1 MTRLFIENREIELDE
16 SVQFAIT
23 KQFEDL
29 SNPTDIINDW
39 SKTVSI
45 PFTANN
51 NEIFGHIYNPDRLI
65 VVGTSDTLTGIY
77 FDPLKKLDMRL
88 QYGDN
93 VLMTGYAKMNEIK
106 QSNGKGTYEITL
118 FGQLGKVLQEM
129 SKITFDRATDSSA
142 YLIDGSQYLDEV
154 INSDLVYKSWTSTGQ
169 QKIQLYPRKLVIQN
183 GSVVDHPG
191 YHVTDIIGFAP
202 NNAFD
207 NGFDYKTYQ
216 TLSSKFETF
225 TSALENTNFEEMT
238 GVSPDSVI
246 PNGLLPREIG
256 EYRSYL
262 QLPFIYWNKFFQMFN
277 KKVTEL
283 TGYTIELDDSWFNRS
298 NPYYGNLVMMAARPY
313 DNQSDDVYTNGY
325 YFSILGGTSLRWDS
339 TWNVNKDGYL
349 GISTNASHKNE
360 TYPLLSGD
368 TFTVTT
374 NEKVWLS
381 PIKLVMQVP
390 ANYVNGKRQSIK
402 WKTDKTLQIRKDIIN
417 ADTNAIIDTTYAFY
431 GPSEKPTYRTFI
443 VPKESYE
450 INTSYNGWDITL
462 PAQTITKNIG
472 SATHL
477 KVKYTARFNAAVND
491 TPWESNGG
499 TYKPGSSSS
508 LYPYSNMNA
517 VSISFPVTTGTK
529 ITFNDLWN
537 NEFSPFSEIIKYCKI
552 FRIAIS
558 VDDVNKTIKYT
569 RQNTY
574 FNSYG
579 ILDWTDKIDFSKDY
593 TIKPISFE
601 NKYVL
606 FNYEKSDLKGQE
618 DYQKRFGYNY
628 GEKVLNTNYNFN
640 NETKNLFEKQKV
652 YTSINNSDNV
662 LSWTSLYENKQ
673 IVYTN
678 SGELFVLC
686 KDKDDKYKK
695 QFGNYFFFQGLATFS
710 TQSPMRNVIITD
722 DSDLQIDNNIRCYG
736 QSWNYTDVS
745 TYPKLTTICDNT
757 GQKKLCIFNKPSMTY
772 STAQDFTNAKG
783 IYDMFWKNY
792 LDERYNIQ
800 NKILT
805 CYLKLTQ
812 TDFINFKF
820 SNFVKI
826 GNMIYFVNKI
836 YDYNIETMESTKVD
850 MVSINDITG
859 YTTDNYIIDDSLVLN
874 FAQVSYLDG
883 NILSTPGI
891 LGTFETLSKVY
902 FENGTEK
909 YTIHNIEFT
918 IDNNENV
925 VYYQTLSKYVDKD
938 DLNFTITL
946 HNSHNSGTI
955 KCQRYSIY
963 PYPWIIIE
971 NDKGTEV
978 STIYP
983 GSRVYKLKWH
993 GTDTVGLDN
1002 KPTVTIENHGTG
1014 TAKIQNDWTE
1024 KEVMIQVGDDEWF
1037 KNEYVVTLNT
1047 NMVNYSNTYLRF
1059 IVTDKEGWH
1068 ETRDYYVS
1076 L

>member
-29 SNPTDIINDW
+29 SNPTNIINDW

-45 PFTANN
+45 PFTATNN
-51 NEIFGHIYNPDRLI
+51 AIFGHIYNPDRLI

-88 QYGDN
+88 QDGDN

-106 QSNGKGTYEITL
+106 QSKGKGTYEITL

-129 SKITFDRATDSSA
+129 SKITFDTATNDTK
-142 YLIDGSQYLDEV
+142 YLIDGSQYLEEY
-154 INSDLVYKSWTSTGQ
+154 INKELVYNSWKSTGQ
-169 QKIQLYPRKLVIQN
+169 KQYNLQEKWYYVINTQTGEIVKKPN
-183 GSVVDHPG
+183 LA
-191 YHVTDIIGFAP
+191 YKTTDIIGFAP

-207 NGFDYKTYQ
+207 NGFDYKTFQNKY
-216 TLSSKFETF
+216 SKFETF
-225 TSALENTNFEEMT
+225 TSVLENTNFEEMT
-238 GVSPDSVI
+238 SVSPDSVI

-262 QLPFIYWNKFFQMFN
+262 QIPFIYWNKFFQMFN
-277 KKVTEL
+277 KKVTEI
-283 TGYTIELDDSWFNRS
+283 TGYTIELDDTWFNSS

-325 YFSILGGTSLRWDS
+325 YFRILGGTNLSWGS

-349 GISTNASHKNE
+349 GISTNASDKNE
-360 TYPLLSGD
+360 TYPLLNSS

-374 NEKVWLS
+374 NEKVWLG

-390 ANYVNGKRQSIK
+390 ANFVNGKRKSIT
-402 WKTDKTLQIRKDIIN
+402 WKTDKTLQIKKEIIN
-417 ADTNAIIDTTYAFY
+417 ADTNAIIDTTYAYY
-431 GPSEKPTYRTFI
+431 GPSVTPNYRTFT
-443 VPKESYE
+443 VPAESYE
-450 INTSYNGWDITL
+450 INASYNGWDIIL

-477 KVKYTARFNAAVND
+477 KVKYTARFNAGVDD
-491 TPWESNGG
+491 TPWESNGS
-499 TYKPGSSSS
+499 TYNPGSSKISS
-508 LYPYSNMNA
+508 LYPYPDMNA

-558 VDDVNKTIKYT
+558 VDDANKTIKYT

-574 FNSYG
+574 FNNYG
-579 ILDWTDKIDFSKDY
+579 ILDWSDKIDFSKDY
-593 TIKPISFE
+593 TIKPVSFE

-640 NETKNLFEKQKV
+640 SETKKLFEKEKV

-662 LSWTSLYENKQ
+662 LSWTSIYNNKQ

-695 QFGNYFFFQGLATFS
+695 QFGNYFFFQGLASFS
-710 TQSPMRNVIITD
+710 TQSPMRSVVITD

-745 TYPKLTTICDNT
+745 TYPKLTTICEDN
-757 GQKKLCIFNKPSMTY
+757 GQKKLCIFNKPSTTY

-783 IYDMFWKNY
+783 IYDLFWKNY
-792 LDERYNIQ
+792 LDERYSIQ
-800 NKILT
+800 NKIMT
-805 CYLKLTQ
+805 CYLRLSQ
-812 TDFINFKF
+812 TDFVNFKF

-826 GNMIYFVNKI
+826 GNMLYFVNKI
-836 YDYNIETMESTKVD
+836 YDFNVESNGTTKVD
-850 MVSINDITG
+850 LISIQDING
-859 YTTDNYIIDDSLVLN
+859 YMS
-874 FAQVSYLDG
+874 
-883 NILSTPGI
+883 
-891 LGTFETLSKVY
+891 
-902 FENGTEK
+902 
-909 YTIHNIEFT
+909 
-918 IDNNENV
+918 
-925 VYYQTLSKYVDKD
+925 
-938 DLNFTITL
+938 
-946 HNSHNSGTI
+946 
-955 KCQRYSIY
+955 
-963 PYPWIIIE
+963 
-971 NDKGTEV
+971 
-978 STIYP
+978 
-983 GSRVYKLKWH
+983 
-993 GTDTVGLDN
+993 
-1002 KPTVTIENHGTG
+1002 
-1014 TAKIQNDWTE
+1014 
-1024 KEVMIQVGDDEWF
+1024 
-1037 KNEYVVTLNT
+1037 
-1047 NMVNYSNTYLRF
+1047 
-1059 IVTDKEGWH
+1059 
-1068 ETRDYYVS
+1068 
-1076 L
+1076 

>member
-29 SNPTDIINDW
+29 SNPTNIINDW

-65 VVGTSDTLTGIY
+65 VAGSSDTLTGIY

-129 SKITFDRATDSSA
+129 SKITFDTTTDNTK
-142 YLIDGSQYLDEV
+142 YLIDGSIYLEEY
-154 INSDLVYKSWTSTGQ
+154 INKELVYNSWKSTGQ
-169 QKIQLYPRKLVIQN
+169 SQFNLQEKWYYIINPQTGK
-183 GSVVDHPG
+183 VVKKPNLA
-191 YHVTDIIGFAP
+191 YKTTDIIGFAP
-202 NNAFD
+202 NNSFD

-238 GVSPDSVI
+238 NVSPDSVI

-262 QLPFIYWNKFFQMFN
+262 QIPFIYWNKFFQMFN
-277 KKVTEL
+277 KKVKEI
-283 TGYTIELDDSWFNRS
+283 TGYTIELDDSWFNSS
-298 NPYYGNLVMMAARPY
+298 NPYYYNLVMMAARPY

-325 YFSILGGTSLRWDS
+325 YFRILGGTDLRWGS
-339 TWNVNKDGYL
+339 TWNVNRDGYL
-349 GISTNASHKNE
+349 GISTNASDKNE
-360 TYPLLSGD
+360 TYPLLNSS

-381 PIKLVMQVP
+381 QIKFVMQVP
-390 ANYVNGKRQSIK
+390 ANIVNSKRQSIK
-402 WKTDKTLQIRKDIIN
+402 WKTDKTLQIKKEIIN
-417 ADTNAIIDTTYAFY
+417 ADTNEIIDTTYAY
-431 GPSEKPTYRTFI
+431 YSPSVKPSYNTFI
-443 VPKESYE
+443 VPVESYE
-450 INTSYNGWDITL
+450 INASYNGWDIIL

-477 KVKYTARFNAAVND
+477 KVKYTARFNAAAND
-491 TPWESNGG
+491 TPWESNGS
-499 TYKPGSSSS
+499 TYNPGSNKISY
-508 LYPYSNMNA
+508 LYPYSDMTA
-517 VSISFPVTTGTK
+517 VAISFPVTTGTK

-558 VDDVNKTIKYT
+558 VDDANKTIKYT

-574 FNSYG
+574 FNNYG
-579 ILDWTDKIDFSKDY
+579 ILDWSDKIDFSKDY

-640 NETKNLFEKQKV
+640 SETKNLFEKQKV

-662 LSWTSLYENKQ
+662 LSWNSLWENKQ

-695 QFGNYFFFQGLATFS
+695 QFGNYFFFQGLASFS
-710 TQSPMRNVIITD
+710 TQSPMRSVVITD

-736 QSWNYTDVS
+736 QSWNYTDVT
-745 TYPKLTTICDNT
+745 TYPKLSTICEDN
-757 GQKKLCIFNKPSMTY
+757 GQKKLCIFNKPSITY
-772 STAQDFTNAKG
+772 STSQDFTNAKG
-783 IYDMFWKNY
+783 IYDLFWKNY
-792 LDERYNIQ
+792 LDERYSIQ
-800 NKILT
+800 NKIMT
-805 CYLKLTQ
+805 CYLRLSQ
-812 TDFINFKF
+812 TDFVNFKF

-826 GNMIYFVNKI
+826 GNMLYFVNKI
-836 YDYNIETMESTKVD
+836 YDFNVESNEPTKVD
-850 MVSINDITG
+850 LISIQDING
-859 YTTDNYIIDDSLVLN
+859 YMS
-874 FAQVSYLDG
+874 
-883 NILSTPGI
+883 
-891 LGTFETLSKVY
+891 
-902 FENGTEK
+902 
-909 YTIHNIEFT
+909 
-918 IDNNENV
+918 
-925 VYYQTLSKYVDKD
+925 
-938 DLNFTITL
+938 
-946 HNSHNSGTI
+946 
-955 KCQRYSIY
+955 
-963 PYPWIIIE
+963 
-971 NDKGTEV
+971 
-978 STIYP
+978 
-983 GSRVYKLKWH
+983 
-993 GTDTVGLDN
+993 
-1002 KPTVTIENHGTG
+1002 
-1014 TAKIQNDWTE
+1014 
-1024 KEVMIQVGDDEWF
+1024 
-1037 KNEYVVTLNT
+1037 
-1047 NMVNYSNTYLRF
+1047 
-1059 IVTDKEGWH
+1059 
-1068 ETRDYYVS
+1068 
-1076 L
+1076 

>member
-65 VVGTSDTLTGIY
+65 VVGSSDTLTGIY
-77 FDPLKKLDMRL
+77 FDPSKKLDMRL

-129 SKITFDRATDSSA
+129 SKITFDTTTNDTK
-142 YLIDGSQYLDEV
+142 YLIDGSKYLEEY
-154 INSDLVYKSWTSTGQ
+154 INKELVYNSWKSTGQ
-169 QKIQLYPRKLVIQN
+169 SQFKLQEKWYYVIDPQTGKEVKKPN
-183 GSVVDHPG
+183 LA
-191 YHVTDIIGFAP
+191 YKTTDIIGFAP

-225 TSALENTNFEEMT
+225 TSALENTSFEEMT
-238 GVSPDSVI
+238 NVSPSSVI

-262 QLPFIYWNKFFQMFN
+262 QIPFIYWNKFFQMFN
-277 KKVTEL
+277 KKVTEI
-283 TGYTIELDDSWFNRS
+283 TGYNIQLDDTWFNSS
-298 NPYYGNLVMMAARPY
+298 NPYYGKLVMMAARPY

-325 YFSILGGTSLRWDS
+325 YFSILGGTGLRWDG

-381 PIKLVMQVP
+381 PITLVMQVP
-390 ANYVNGKRQSIK
+390 ANIVNGKRKSIK

-417 ADTNAIIDTTYAFY
+417 ADTNAIIDTTYAYY
-431 GPSEKPTYRTFI
+431 GPSVKPSYNTFT
-443 VPKESYE
+443 VPAESYE
-450 INTSYNGWDITL
+450 INASYNGWDITL

-477 KVKYTARFNAAVND
+477 KVKYTARFNAAVDD

-499 TYKPGSSSS
+499 TYNPRGSSS

-517 VSISFPVTTGTK
+517 VTVSFPVTTGTK

-574 FNSYG
+574 FNNYE
-579 ILDWTDKIDFSKDY
+579 ILDWSDKIDFSKDY
-593 TIKPISFE
+593 TIKPVSFE

-695 QFGNYFFFQGLATFS
+695 QFGNYFFFQGLASFS
-710 TQSPMRNVIITD
+710 TQSPMRNVVITD

-745 TYPKLTTICDNT
+745 TYPKLTTIWTDN
-757 GQKKLCIFNKPSMTY
+757 GQKKLCIFNMPSTTY
-772 STAQDFTNAKG
+772 LTAQDFTNAKG
-783 IYDMFWKNY
+783 IYDLFWKNY

-800 NKILT
+800 NKIMT
-805 CYLKLTQ
+805 CYLKLTK
-812 TDFINFKF
+812 TDFVNFKF

-836 YDYNIETMESTKVD
+836 YDFNVESNGTTKVD
-850 MVSINDITG
+850 LISVQDING
-859 YTTDNYIIDDSLVLN
+859 YKS
-874 FAQVSYLDG
+874 
-883 NILSTPGI
+883 
-891 LGTFETLSKVY
+891 
-902 FENGTEK
+902 
-909 YTIHNIEFT
+909 
-918 IDNNENV
+918 
-925 VYYQTLSKYVDKD
+925 
-938 DLNFTITL
+938 
-946 HNSHNSGTI
+946 
-955 KCQRYSIY
+955 
-963 PYPWIIIE
+963 
-971 NDKGTEV
+971 
-978 STIYP
+978 
-983 GSRVYKLKWH
+983 
-993 GTDTVGLDN
+993 
-1002 KPTVTIENHGTG
+1002 
-1014 TAKIQNDWTE
+1014 
-1024 KEVMIQVGDDEWF
+1024 
-1037 KNEYVVTLNT
+1037 
-1047 NMVNYSNTYLRF
+1047 
-1059 IVTDKEGWH
+1059 
-1068 ETRDYYVS
+1068 
-1076 L
+1076 

>member
-29 SNPTDIINDW
+29 SNPTAIINDW

-45 PFTANN
+45 PFTAHN

-88 QYGDN
+88 QYGDI

-106 QSNGKGTYEITL
+106 RSNGKGTYELTL

-129 SKITFDRATDSSA
+129 SKITFDTATNDTK
-142 YLIDGSQYLDEV
+142 YLIDGSKYLEEY
-154 INSDLVYKSWTSTGQ
+154 INKELVYNSWKSTGQ
-169 QKIQLYPRKLVIQN
+169 KQYTLQEKWYYIMNPQTGEFVKKPNLAYKV
-183 GSVVDHPG
+183 S
-191 YHVTDIIGFAP
+191 DIIGFAP

-216 TLSSKFETF
+216 STTAKFETF
-225 TSALENTNFEEMT
+225 ISTLENTNFEEMT
-238 GVSPDSVI
+238 GVSPGIAI

-262 QLPFIYWNKFFQMFN
+262 QLPFIYWNKLFQMFN
-277 KKVTEL
+277 KKVTEI
-283 TGYTIELDDSWFNRS
+283 TGYNIELDDTWFNSS

-313 DNQSDDVYTNGY
+313 DNQSDEVYTNGY
-325 YFSILGGTSLRWDS
+325 YFRILGGTNLRWGS
-339 TWNVNKDGYL
+339 TWNTNQDGYL
-349 GISTNASHKNE
+349 GISTIASEKNE

-381 PIKLVMQVP
+381 PIKFVMQVP
-390 ANYVNGKRQSIK
+390 ASFANGKRQSIK
-402 WKTDKTLQIRKDIIN
+402 WKTGKTLQIRKDIIN
-417 ADTNAIIDTTYAFY
+417 ADTNATIDSTYVYY
-431 GPSEKPTYRTFI
+431 GPSEKQTHYTFI
-443 VPKESYE
+443 VPEESYE
-450 INTSYNGWDITL
+450 VNGSFNGWDITL

-477 KVKYTARFNAAVND
+477 KVKYTARFNAAAGD
-491 TPWESNGG
+491 TPLESNGS
-499 TYKPGSSSS
+499 TYNPKGNSYLSPKI
-508 LYPYSNMNA
+508 LPDMTA
-517 VSISFPVTTGTK
+517 VTVSFPVTTGTK

-569 RQNTY
+569 RLNTY
-574 FNSYG
+574 FNSYK

-628 GEKVLNTNYNFN
+628 GEKILNTNYNFN
-640 NETKNLFEKQKV
+640 NETKKLFEKEKV

-673 IVYTN
+673 IVYTTTD
-678 SGELFVLC
+678 EIFVLC

-695 QFGNYFFFQGLATFS
+695 QFGNYFFFQGLASFS
-710 TQSPMRNVIITD
+710 IQPPMRNVIITD
-722 DSDLQIDNNIRCYG
+722 DSDLQTDNNIRCYG
-736 QSWNYTDVS
+736 QSWNNIKVS
-745 TYPKLTTICDNT
+745 TYPKLNTIWTDN
-757 GQKKLCIFNKPSMTY
+757 GQKKLCIFNKPGTTY
-772 STAQDFTNAKG
+772 STAQDFTDAKG
-783 IYDMFWKNY
+783 IYDLFWKNY

-800 NKILT
+800 NKIMT

-812 TDFINFKF
+812 TDFVNFKF

-836 YDYNIETMESTKVD
+836 YDFNVESNGTTKVD
-850 MVSINDITG
+850 LISVQDING
-859 YTTDNYIIDDSLVLN
+859 YKS
-874 FAQVSYLDG
+874 
-883 NILSTPGI
+883 
-891 LGTFETLSKVY
+891 
-902 FENGTEK
+902 
-909 YTIHNIEFT
+909 
-918 IDNNENV
+918 
-925 VYYQTLSKYVDKD
+925 
-938 DLNFTITL
+938 
-946 HNSHNSGTI
+946 
-955 KCQRYSIY
+955 
-963 PYPWIIIE
+963 
-971 NDKGTEV
+971 
-978 STIYP
+978 
-983 GSRVYKLKWH
+983 
-993 GTDTVGLDN
+993 
-1002 KPTVTIENHGTG
+1002 
-1014 TAKIQNDWTE
+1014 
-1024 KEVMIQVGDDEWF
+1024 
-1037 KNEYVVTLNT
+1037 
-1047 NMVNYSNTYLRF
+1047 
-1059 IVTDKEGWH
+1059 
-1068 ETRDYYVS
+1068 
-1076 L
+1076 

>member
-1 MTRLFIENREIELDE
+1 MTRLFIENKEIELDE

-29 SNPTDIINDW
+29 SNPTNIINDW

-51 NEIFGHIYNPDRLI
+51 NAIFGHIYNPDRLI
-65 VVGTSDTLTGIY
+65 VVGSSDTLTGIY
-77 FDPLKKLDMRL
+77 FDPLKKLNMRL

-106 QSNGKGTYEITL
+106 QSKGKGTYEITL

-129 SKITFDRATDSSA
+129 SKITFDTTTNDTK
-142 YLIDGSQYLDEV
+142 YLIDGSKYLEEY
-154 INSDLVYKSWTSTGQ
+154 INKELVYNSWNSTGQ
-169 QKIQLYPRKLVIQN
+169 SQYDLQEKWHYVINVQT
-183 GSVVDHPG
+183 GEVVKKPNLA
-191 YHVTDIIGFAP
+191 YKVTDIIGFAP

-216 TLSSKFETF
+216 TLSAKFETF

-238 GVSPDSVI
+238 NVSPDSAI

-262 QLPFIYWNKFFQMFN
+262 QIPFIYWNKFFQMFN

-283 TGYTIELDDSWFNRS
+283 TGYNIQLDESWFNSS

-325 YFSILGGTSLRWDS
+325 YFRILGGTNLRWGS
-339 TWNVNKDGYL
+339 TWNVNQDGYL
-349 GISTNASHKNE
+349 GISTNASDKNE
-360 TYPLLSGD
+360 TYPLLNSS

-381 PIKLVMQVP
+381 PIKFVMQVP
-390 ANYVNGKRQSIK
+390 ANIANSKRQSIK
-402 WKTDKTLQIRKDIIN
+402 WKTDKTLQIKKDIIN

-431 GPSEKPTYRTFI
+431 GPNVTPGYRTFT
-443 VPKESYE
+443 VPAESYE
-450 INTSYNGWDITL
+450 VNGSFNGWDITL

-477 KVKYTARFNAAVND
+477 KVRYTARFNAASGD
-491 TPWESNGG
+491 SPWESNGG
-499 TYKPGSSSS
+499 TYIPRGNSY
-508 LYPYSNMNA
+508 LAPNNYPDMNA
-517 VSISFPVTTGTK
+517 VTVSFPVTTGAK

-537 NEFSPFSEIIKYCKI
+537 NEFNPFSEIIKYCKI
-552 FRIAIS
+552 FRISIS

-574 FNSYG
+574 FNSYK

-593 TIKPISFE
+593 TIKPVSFE

-662 LSWTSLYENKQ
+662 LSWTSLFDNKQ

-695 QFGNYFFFQGLATFS
+695 QFGNYFFFQGLASFS
-710 TQSPMRNVIITD
+710 TQTPMRNVVITD

-736 QSWNYTDVS
+736 QTWSCTDVS
-745 TYPKLTTICDNT
+745 TYPKLTTICEDN
-757 GQKKLCIFNKPSMTY
+757 GQKKLCIFNTPSTTY
-772 STAQDFTNAKG
+772 SSAQDFTDAKG
-783 IYDMFWKNY
+783 IYDLFWKNY

-800 NKILT
+800 NKIMT
-805 CYLKLTQ
+805 CYLRLSQ
-812 TDFINFKF
+812 TDFVNFKF

-826 GNMIYFVNKI
+826 GNIIYFVNKI
-836 YDYNIETMESTKVD
+836 YDFNVESNGTTKVD
-850 MVSINDITG
+850 LISVQNING
-859 YTTDNYIIDDSLVLN
+859 YKS
-874 FAQVSYLDG
+874 
-883 NILSTPGI
+883 
-891 LGTFETLSKVY
+891 
-902 FENGTEK
+902 
-909 YTIHNIEFT
+909 
-918 IDNNENV
+918 
-925 VYYQTLSKYVDKD
+925 
-938 DLNFTITL
+938 
-946 HNSHNSGTI
+946 
-955 KCQRYSIY
+955 
-963 PYPWIIIE
+963 
-971 NDKGTEV
+971 
-978 STIYP
+978 
-983 GSRVYKLKWH
+983 
-993 GTDTVGLDN
+993 
-1002 KPTVTIENHGTG
+1002 
-1014 TAKIQNDWTE
+1014 
-1024 KEVMIQVGDDEWF
+1024 
-1037 KNEYVVTLNT
+1037 
-1047 NMVNYSNTYLRF
+1047 
-1059 IVTDKEGWH
+1059 
-1068 ETRDYYVS
+1068 
-1076 L
+1076 

>member
-65 VVGTSDTLTGIY
+65 VVGSSDTLTGIY
-77 FDPLKKLDMRL
+77 FDPSKKLDMRL

-106 QSNGKGTYEITL
+106 QSNGKGTYEVTL

-129 SKITFDRATDSSA
+129 SKITFDTTTNDTK
-142 YLIDGSQYLDEV
+142 YLIDGSKYLEEY
-154 INSDLVYKSWTSTGQ
+154 INKELVYNSWKSTGQ
-169 QKIQLYPRKLVIQN
+169 SQFNLQEKWYYVINPQTGKEVKKPN
-183 GSVVDHPG
+183 LAYKVS
-191 YHVTDIIGFAP
+191 DIIGFAP
-202 NNAFD
+202 NNSFD
-207 NGFDYKTYQ
+207 NGFDYKTFQ
-216 TLSSKFETF
+216 STTAKFETF
-225 TSALENTNFEEMT
+225 TSVLENTNFEEMT
-238 GVSPDSVI
+238 GVSPDRAI

-283 TGYTIELDDSWFNRS
+283 TGYTIELDDSWFTRS
-298 NPYYGNLVMMAARPY
+298 NPYYGKLVMMAARPY

-325 YFSILGGTSLRWDS
+325 YFSILGGTGLRWDG

-381 PIKLVMQVP
+381 PITLVMQVP
-390 ANYVNGKRQSIK
+390 ANIVNGKRKSIK
-402 WKTDKTLQIRKDIIN
+402 WKTDKILQIRKDIIN

-431 GPSEKPTYRTFI
+431 GPSEKPDYRTFI
-443 VPKESYE
+443 VPPESYE
-450 INTSYNGWDITL
+450 IDASYNGWDITL

-477 KVKYTARFNAAVND
+477 KVKYTARFNAAVDD

-499 TYKPGSSSS
+499 TYNPRGSSS

-517 VSISFPVTTGTK
+517 VTVSFPVTTGTK

-574 FNSYG
+574 FNNYE
-579 ILDWTDKIDFSKDY
+579 ILDWSDKIDFSKDY
-593 TIKPISFE
+593 TIKPVSFE

-695 QFGNYFFFQGLATFS
+695 QFGNYFFFQGLASFS
-710 TQSPMRNVIITD
+710 TQSPMRNVVITD

-736 QSWNYTDVS
+736 QSQNYTDVS
-745 TYPKLTTICDNT
+745 TYPKLTTIWTDN
-757 GQKKLCIFNKPSMTY
+757 GQKKLCIFNMPSTTY
-772 STAQDFTNAKG
+772 LTAQDFTNAKG
-783 IYDMFWKNY
+783 IYDLFWKNY

-800 NKILT
+800 NKIMT
-805 CYLKLTQ
+805 CYLKLTK
-812 TDFINFKF
+812 TDFVNFKF

-836 YDYNIETMESTKVD
+836 YDFNVESNGTTKVD
-850 MVSINDITG
+850 LISVQDING
-859 YTTDNYIIDDSLVLN
+859 YKS
-874 FAQVSYLDG
+874 
-883 NILSTPGI
+883 
-891 LGTFETLSKVY
+891 
-902 FENGTEK
+902 
-909 YTIHNIEFT
+909 
-918 IDNNENV
+918 
-925 VYYQTLSKYVDKD
+925 
-938 DLNFTITL
+938 
-946 HNSHNSGTI
+946 
-955 KCQRYSIY
+955 
-963 PYPWIIIE
+963 
-971 NDKGTEV
+971 
-978 STIYP
+978 
-983 GSRVYKLKWH
+983 
-993 GTDTVGLDN
+993 
-1002 KPTVTIENHGTG
+1002 
-1014 TAKIQNDWTE
+1014 
-1024 KEVMIQVGDDEWF
+1024 
-1037 KNEYVVTLNT
+1037 
-1047 NMVNYSNTYLRF
+1047 
-1059 IVTDKEGWH
+1059 
-1068 ETRDYYVS
+1068 
-1076 L
+1076 

>member
-29 SNPTDIINDW
+29 SNPTNIINDW

-45 PFTANN
+45 PFTATNN
-51 NEIFGHIYNPDRLI
+51 AIFGHIYNPDRLI
-65 VVGTSDTLTGIY
+65 VVGSSDTLTGIY

-88 QYGDN
+88 QDGDN

-106 QSNGKGTYEITL
+106 QSKGKGTYEITL

-129 SKITFDRATDSSA
+129 SKITFDTTTNDTK
-142 YLIDGSQYLDEV
+142 YLIDGSKYLEEY
-154 INSDLVYKSWTSTGQ
+154 INKELVYNSWNSTGQ
-169 QKIQLYPRKLVIQN
+169 KQ
-183 GSVVDHPG
+183 SVLQEKWYYVMNPQTG
-191 YHVTDIIGFAP
+191 EVVKKPNLAYKVTDIIGFAP
-202 NNAFD
+202 NNSFD

-216 TLSSKFETF
+216 TKSSKFETF
-225 TSALENTNFEEMT
+225 TSTLENTNFEEMT
-238 GVSPDSVI
+238 NVSPDSVI

-262 QLPFIYWNKFFQMFN
+262 QIPFIYWNKFFQMFN
-277 KKVTEL
+277 KKAKEL
-283 TGYTIELDDSWFNRS
+283 TGYTIELDDTWFNSS
-298 NPYYGNLVMMAARPY
+298 NPYYYNLVMMAARPY

-325 YFSILGGTSLRWDS
+325 YFRILGGTDLRWGS

-349 GISTNASHKNE
+349 GISTNASDKSE
-360 TYPLLSGD
+360 TYPLLNSS

-374 NEKVWLS
+374 NEKVWLG

-390 ANYVNGKRQSIK
+390 ANFVNNKRKSIT

-417 ADTNAIIDTTYAFY
+417 ADTNAIIDTTYVYY
-431 GPSEKPTYRTFI
+431 GPSVTPSYNTFT
-443 VPKESYE
+443 VPVESYE
-450 INTSYNGWDITL
+450 INASYNGWDIIL

-477 KVKYTARFNAAVND
+477 KIKYTARFNAAVDD
-491 TPWESNGG
+491 TPWESNGK
-499 TYKPGSSSS
+499 TYNPGSSKISS
-508 LYPYSNMNA
+508 LYPYNVMNA

-558 VDDVNKTIKYT
+558 VDDANKTIKYT

-574 FNSYG
+574 FNSYK
-579 ILDWTDKIDFSKDY
+579 ILDWTDKIDLSKDY

-628 GEKVLNTNYNFN
+628 GEKILNTNYNFN

-662 LSWTSLYENKQ
+662 LSWNSLWENKQ

-678 SGELFVLC
+678 CGELFVLC

-710 TQSPMRNVIITD
+710 TQSPMRSVVITD

-736 QSWNYTDVS
+736 QTWNYTDVS
-745 TYPKLTTICDNT
+745 TYPKLTTIWTDN
-757 GQKKLCIFNKPSMTY
+757 GQKKLCIFNKPSMSY
-772 STAQDFTNAKG
+772 STTQDFTNAKG
-783 IYDMFWKNY
+783 IYDLFWKNY
-792 LDERYNIQ
+792 LDERYSIQ
-800 NKILT
+800 NKIMT
-805 CYLKLTQ
+805 CYLRLTQ
-812 TDFINFKF
+812 TDFVNFKF

-826 GNMIYFVNKI
+826 GNMLYFVNKI
-836 YDYNIETMESTKVD
+836 YDFNVESNGTTKVD
-850 MVSINDITG
+850 LISIQDING
-859 YTTDNYIIDDSLVLN
+859 YMS
-874 FAQVSYLDG
+874 
-883 NILSTPGI
+883 
-891 LGTFETLSKVY
+891 
-902 FENGTEK
+902 
-909 YTIHNIEFT
+909 
-918 IDNNENV
+918 
-925 VYYQTLSKYVDKD
+925 
-938 DLNFTITL
+938 
-946 HNSHNSGTI
+946 
-955 KCQRYSIY
+955 
-963 PYPWIIIE
+963 
-971 NDKGTEV
+971 
-978 STIYP
+978 
-983 GSRVYKLKWH
+983 
-993 GTDTVGLDN
+993 
-1002 KPTVTIENHGTG
+1002 
-1014 TAKIQNDWTE
+1014 
-1024 KEVMIQVGDDEWF
+1024 
-1037 KNEYVVTLNT
+1037 
-1047 NMVNYSNTYLRF
+1047 
-1059 IVTDKEGWH
+1059 
-1068 ETRDYYVS
+1068 
-1076 L
+1076 

>member
-29 SNPTDIINDW
+29 SNPTNIINDW

-45 PFTANN
+45 PFTATN

-65 VVGTSDTLTGIY
+65 VVGSSNTLTGIY

-88 QYGDN
+88 QDGDN

-106 QSNGKGTYEITL
+106 QSKGKGTYEITL

-129 SKITFDRATDSSA
+129 SKITFDTTTDDTK
-142 YLIDGSQYLDEV
+142 YLIDGSQYLEEY
-154 INSDLVYKSWTSTGQ
+154 INKELVYNSWNSTGQ
-169 QKIQLYPRKLVIQN
+169 KQ
-183 GSVVDHPG
+183 SVLQEKWYYIMNPQTGEVVKKPNLA
-191 YHVTDIIGFAP
+191 YKVTDIIGFAP

-216 TLSSKFETF
+216 TKSSKFETF
-225 TSALENTNFEEMT
+225 TSSLENTNFEEMT
-238 GVSPDSVI
+238 NVSPDSVI

-277 KKVTEL
+277 KKVKEL
-283 TGYTIELDDSWFNRS
+283 TGYTIELDDTWFNSS

-325 YFSILGGTSLRWDS
+325 YFRILGGTDLRWGS

-349 GISTNASHKNE
+349 GISTNASDKSE
-360 TYPLLSGD
+360 TYPLLNSS

-374 NEKVWLS
+374 NEKVWLG

-390 ANYVNGKRQSIK
+390 ANFVKGSRKSIT

-417 ADTNAIIDTTYAFY
+417 ADTNEIIDTTYAYY
-431 GPSEKPTYRTFI
+431 GPSVTPSYNTFT
-443 VPKESYE
+443 VPAESYE
-450 INTSYNGWDITL
+450 INASYNGWDIIL

-477 KVKYTARFNAAVND
+477 KIKYTARFNAAVDD
-491 TPWESNGG
+491 TPWESNGS
-499 TYKPGSSSS
+499 TYNPGSSKISS
-508 LYPYSNMNA
+508 LYPYNVMNT

-558 VDDVNKTIKYT
+558 VDDANKTIKYT

-662 LSWTSLYENKQ
+662 LSWDSLWENKQ

-695 QFGNYFFFQGLATFS
+695 QFGNYFFFSGLATFS
-710 TQSPMRNVIITD
+710 TQSPMRSVVITD

-736 QSWNYTDVS
+736 QSWNYTNVS
-745 TYPKLTTICDNT
+745 TYPKLTTILTDN
-757 GQKKLCIFNKPSMTY
+757 GQKKLCIFNKPSMSY

-783 IYDMFWKNY
+783 IYDLFWKNY

-800 NKILT
+800 NKIMT
-805 CYLKLTQ
+805 CYLRLSQ
-812 TDFINFKF
+812 TDFVNFKF

-826 GNMIYFVNKI
+826 GNMLYFVNKI
-836 YDYNIETMESTKVD
+836 YDFNVESNGTTKVD
-850 MVSINDITG
+850 LISIQDING
-859 YTTDNYIIDDSLVLN
+859 YIS
-874 FAQVSYLDG
+874 
-883 NILSTPGI
+883 
-891 LGTFETLSKVY
+891 
-902 FENGTEK
+902 
-909 YTIHNIEFT
+909 
-918 IDNNENV
+918 
-925 VYYQTLSKYVDKD
+925 
-938 DLNFTITL
+938 
-946 HNSHNSGTI
+946 
-955 KCQRYSIY
+955 
-963 PYPWIIIE
+963 
-971 NDKGTEV
+971 
-978 STIYP
+978 
-983 GSRVYKLKWH
+983 
-993 GTDTVGLDN
+993 
-1002 KPTVTIENHGTG
+1002 
-1014 TAKIQNDWTE
+1014 
-1024 KEVMIQVGDDEWF
+1024 
-1037 KNEYVVTLNT
+1037 
-1047 NMVNYSNTYLRF
+1047 
-1059 IVTDKEGWH
+1059 
-1068 ETRDYYVS
+1068 
-1076 L
+1076 

>member
-29 SNPTDIINDW
+29 TNPTNIINDW

-45 PFTANN
+45 PFTATN

-129 SKITFDRATDSSA
+129 SKITFDTATNDTK
-142 YLIDGSQYLDEV
+142 YLIDGSKYFEEY
-154 INSDLVYKSWTSTGQ
+154 INKELVYNSWNSTGQ
-169 QKIQLYPRKLVIQN
+169 KQYSLQEKWYYIMNPQT
-183 GSVVDHPG
+183 GEVVKKPNLA
-191 YHVTDIIGFAP
+191 YKVTDIIGFAP

-216 TLSSKFETF
+216 TETSKFETF

-238 GVSPDSVI
+238 SVSPDSVI

-262 QLPFIYWNKFFQMFN
+262 QLPFIYWNKLFQMFN
-277 KKVTEL
+277 KKVTEI
-283 TGYTIELDDSWFNRS
+283 TGYNIKLDDTWFNSS

-325 YFSILGGTSLRWDS
+325 YFRILGGTNLRWGS
-339 TWNVNKDGYL
+339 TWNTNQDGYL
-349 GISTNASHKNE
+349 GISTIASEKNE

-381 PIKLVMQVP
+381 PIKFVMQIP
-390 ANYVNGKRQSIK
+390 ASFANGKRQPIK
-402 WKTDKTLQIRKDIIN
+402 WKTGKTLQIKRDIIN
-417 ADTNAIIDTTYAFY
+417 ADTNATIDSTYVFY

-443 VPKESYE
+443 VPEESYE
-450 INTSYNGWDITL
+450 VNGSFNGWDIPL

-477 KVKYTARFNAAVND
+477 KVKYTARFNAAAGD

-499 TYKPGSSSS
+499 TYNPKGNSYLSPKF
-508 LYPYSNMNA
+508 LPDMTA
-517 VSISFPVTTGTK
+517 VTISFPVTADTK

-574 FNSYG
+574 FNSYK

-628 GEKVLNTNYNFN
+628 GEKILNTNYNFN
-640 NETKNLFEKQKV
+640 NETKKLFEKEKV

-662 LSWTSLYENKQ
+662 LSWDSLWKNKQ
-673 IVYTN
+673 IVYTTT
-678 SGELFVLC
+678 SELFVLC

-695 QFGNYFFFQGLATFS
+695 QFGNYFFFQGLASFS
-710 TQSPMRNVIITD
+710 TQPPMRNVVITD

-736 QSWNYTDVS
+736 QTWNYKDVS
-745 TYPKLTTICDNT
+745 TYPKLNTIWTDN
-757 GQKKLCIFNKPSMTY
+757 GQKKLCIFNKPGTTY
-772 STAQDFTNAKG
+772 STAQDFTDAKG
-783 IYDMFWKNY
+783 IYDLFWKNY

-800 NKILT
+800 NKIMT

-812 TDFINFKF
+812 TDFVNFKF

-836 YDYNIETMESTKVD
+836 YDFNIESNGTTKVD
-850 MVSINDITG
+850 LISVQDING
-859 YTTDNYIIDDSLVLN
+859 YKS
-874 FAQVSYLDG
+874 
-883 NILSTPGI
+883 
-891 LGTFETLSKVY
+891 
-902 FENGTEK
+902 
-909 YTIHNIEFT
+909 
-918 IDNNENV
+918 
-925 VYYQTLSKYVDKD
+925 
-938 DLNFTITL
+938 
-946 HNSHNSGTI
+946 
-955 KCQRYSIY
+955 
-963 PYPWIIIE
+963 
-971 NDKGTEV
+971 
-978 STIYP
+978 
-983 GSRVYKLKWH
+983 
-993 GTDTVGLDN
+993 
-1002 KPTVTIENHGTG
+1002 
-1014 TAKIQNDWTE
+1014 
-1024 KEVMIQVGDDEWF
+1024 
-1037 KNEYVVTLNT
+1037 
-1047 NMVNYSNTYLRF
+1047 
-1059 IVTDKEGWH
+1059 
-1068 ETRDYYVS
+1068 
-1076 L
+1076 

>member
-1 MTRLFIENREIELDE
+1 MTRLFIENKEIELDE

-29 SNPTDIINDW
+29 SNPTAIINDW

-51 NEIFGHIYNPDRLI
+51 NAIFGHIYNPDRLI
-65 VVGTSDTLTGIY
+65 VVGASDTLTGIY

-88 QYGDN
+88 QDGDN

-129 SKITFDRATDSSA
+129 SKITFDTTTDDTK
-142 YLIDGSQYLDEV
+142 YLIDGSKYLEEY
-154 INSDLVYKSWTSTGQ
+154 INKELVYNSWKSTGQ
-169 QKIQLYPRKLVIQN
+169 KESNLQEKWYYVIDPKTGETVKKPN
-183 GSVVDHPG
+183 LA
-191 YHVTDIIGFAP
+191 YKVTDIIGFAP
-202 NNAFD
+202 NNSFD

-216 TLSSKFETF
+216 STTAKFETF
-225 TSALENTNFEEMT
+225 TSVLEKSNFEEMT
-238 GVSPDSVI
+238 GVSPDNAI

-262 QLPFIYWNKFFQMFN
+262 QIPFIYWNKFFQMFN
-277 KKVTEL
+277 IKVKEL
-283 TGYTIELDDSWFNRS
+283 TGYTIELDDTWFNSS
-298 NPYYGNLVMMAARPY
+298 NPYYYNLVMMAARPY

-325 YFSILGGTSLRWDS
+325 YFKILGGTNLSWGS

-349 GISTNASHKNE
+349 GISTNASDKNE
-360 TYPLLSGD
+360 TYPLLNSS

-390 ANYVNGKRQSIK
+390 ANFVNSSRKSIT

-417 ADTNAIIDTTYAFY
+417 ADTNAIIDTTYAY
-431 GPSEKPTYRTFI
+431 YSPSVKPSYNTFTVPEK
-443 VPKESYE
+443 SYE
-450 INTSYNGWDITL
+450 INTSYNGWNIIL

-491 TPWESNGG
+491 TPWESNGS
-499 TYKPGSSSS
+499 TYNPGGASS
-508 LYPYSNMNA
+508 LYPYSVMNA

-558 VDDVNKTIKYT
+558 VDDANKTIKYT

-574 FNSYG
+574 FNSYK

-593 TIKPISFE
+593 TIKPVSFE

-628 GEKVLNTNYNFN
+628 GEKMLNTNYNFN
-640 NETKNLFEKQKV
+640 NETKKLFEKEKV

-662 LSWTSLYENKQ
+662 LSWTSLNNNKQ

-695 QFGNYFFFQGLATFS
+695 QFGNYFFFQGLASFS
-710 TQSPMRNVIITD
+710 KQSPMRNVIITD

-736 QSWNYTDVS
+736 QSWNNTSVS
-745 TYPKLTTICDNT
+745 TYPKLTTILTDN
-757 GQKKLCIFNKPSMTY
+757 GQKKLCIFNKPSTTY

-783 IYDMFWKNY
+783 IYDLFWKNY
-792 LDERYNIQ
+792 LDERYSIQ
-800 NKILT
+800 NKIMT
-805 CYLKLTQ
+805 CYLKLSQ
-812 TDFINFKF
+812 TDFVNFKF

-826 GNMIYFVNKI
+826 GNMLYFVNKI
-836 YDYNIETMESTKVD
+836 YDFNVESNGTTKVD
-850 MVSINDITG
+850 LISIQDING
-859 YTTDNYIIDDSLVLN
+859 YKS
-874 FAQVSYLDG
+874 
-883 NILSTPGI
+883 
-891 LGTFETLSKVY
+891 
-902 FENGTEK
+902 
-909 YTIHNIEFT
+909 
-918 IDNNENV
+918 
-925 VYYQTLSKYVDKD
+925 
-938 DLNFTITL
+938 
-946 HNSHNSGTI
+946 
-955 KCQRYSIY
+955 
-963 PYPWIIIE
+963 
-971 NDKGTEV
+971 
-978 STIYP
+978 
-983 GSRVYKLKWH
+983 
-993 GTDTVGLDN
+993 
-1002 KPTVTIENHGTG
+1002 
-1014 TAKIQNDWTE
+1014 
-1024 KEVMIQVGDDEWF
+1024 
-1037 KNEYVVTLNT
+1037 
-1047 NMVNYSNTYLRF
+1047 
-1059 IVTDKEGWH
+1059 
-1068 ETRDYYVS
+1068 
-1076 L
+1076 

>member
-1 MTRLFIENREIELDE
+1 MTRLFIENKEIELDE

-29 SNPTDIINDW
+29 SNPTNIINDW

-51 NEIFGHIYNPDRLI
+51 NAIFGHIYNPDRLI

-77 FDPLKKLDMRL
+77 FDPLKKLNMRL

-106 QSNGKGTYEITL
+106 QSKGKGTYEITL

-129 SKITFDRATDSSA
+129 SKITFDTTTNDTK
-142 YLIDGSQYLDEV
+142 YLIDGSKYLEEY
-154 INSDLVYKSWTSTGQ
+154 INKELVYNSWNSTGQ
-169 QKIQLYPRKLVIQN
+169 SQYDLQEKWHYVINVQT
-183 GSVVDHPG
+183 GEVVKKPNLA
-191 YHVTDIIGFAP
+191 YKVTDIIGFAP

-238 GVSPDSVI
+238 SVSPDSVI

-262 QLPFIYWNKFFQMFN
+262 QIPFIYWNKFFQMFN
-277 KKVTEL
+277 KKVTEI
-283 TGYTIELDDSWFNRS
+283 TGYNIQLDDTWFKSS

-325 YFSILGGTSLRWDS
+325 YFRILGGTNLRWGS
-339 TWNVNKDGYL
+339 TWNVNQDGYL
-349 GISTNASHKNE
+349 GISTNASDKNE
-360 TYPLLSGD
+360 TYPLLNSS

-381 PIKLVMQVP
+381 PIKFVMQVP
-390 ANYVNGKRQSIK
+390 ANIANSKRQSIK
-402 WKTDKTLQIRKDIIN
+402 WKTDKTLQIKKDIIN

-431 GPSEKPTYRTFI
+431 GPNVTPGYRTFI
-443 VPKESYE
+443 VPAESYE
-450 INTSYNGWDITL
+450 VNGSFNGWDITL

-477 KVKYTARFNAAVND
+477 KVKYTARFNAASGD
-491 TPWESNGG
+491 SPWESNGG
-499 TYKPGSSSS
+499 TYIPRGNSY
-508 LYPYSNMNA
+508 LAPNNYPDMNA
-517 VSISFPVTTGTK
+517 VTVSFPVTTGTK

-574 FNSYG
+574 FNNYG

-618 DYQKRFGYNY
+618 DYLKRFGYNY

-640 NETKNLFEKQKV
+640 SETKNLFEKQKV

-662 LSWTSLYENKQ
+662 LSWDSLWKNKQ

-695 QFGNYFFFQGLATFS
+695 QFGNYFFFQGLASFS
-710 TQSPMRNVIITD
+710 IQTPMRNVVITD

-736 QSWNYTDVS
+736 QTWNYTDVS
-745 TYPKLTTICDNT
+745 TYPKLTTICEDN
-757 GQKKLCIFNKPSMTY
+757 GQKKLCIFNTPSTTY
-772 STAQDFTNAKG
+772 SSAQDFTDAKG
-783 IYDMFWKNY
+783 IYDLFWKNY

-800 NKILT
+800 NKIMT
-805 CYLKLTQ
+805 CYLRMSQ

-826 GNMIYFVNKI
+826 GNIIYFVNKI
-836 YDYNIETMESTKVD
+836 YDFNVESNGTTKVD
-850 MVSINDITG
+850 LISVQNING
-859 YTTDNYIIDDSLVLN
+859 YKS
-874 FAQVSYLDG
+874 
-883 NILSTPGI
+883 
-891 LGTFETLSKVY
+891 
-902 FENGTEK
+902 
-909 YTIHNIEFT
+909 
-918 IDNNENV
+918 
-925 VYYQTLSKYVDKD
+925 
-938 DLNFTITL
+938 
-946 HNSHNSGTI
+946 
-955 KCQRYSIY
+955 
-963 PYPWIIIE
+963 
-971 NDKGTEV
+971 
-978 STIYP
+978 
-983 GSRVYKLKWH
+983 
-993 GTDTVGLDN
+993 
-1002 KPTVTIENHGTG
+1002 
-1014 TAKIQNDWTE
+1014 
-1024 KEVMIQVGDDEWF
+1024 
-1037 KNEYVVTLNT
+1037 
-1047 NMVNYSNTYLRF
+1047 
-1059 IVTDKEGWH
+1059 
-1068 ETRDYYVS
+1068 
-1076 L
+1076 

>member
-29 SNPTDIINDW
+29 SNPTNIINDW

-65 VVGTSDTLTGIY
+65 VAGTSGTLTGIY

-88 QYGDN
+88 QDGDN

-106 QSNGKGTYEITL
+106 QSKGKGTYEITL

-129 SKITFDRATDSSA
+129 SKITFNTTTDNTK
-142 YLIDGSQYLDEV
+142 YLIDGSIYLEEY
-154 INSDLVYKSWTSTGQ
+154 INKELVYNSWKSTGQ
-169 QKIQLYPRKLVIQN
+169 KQ
-183 GSVVDHPG
+183 SVLQEKWYYIMNPETGKVVKKPNLA
-191 YHVTDIIGFAP
+191 YKVTDIIGFAP
-202 NNAFD
+202 NNSFD
-207 NGFDYKTYQ
+207 NGFDYKTFQ
-216 TLSSKFETF
+216 TTSSKFETF
-225 TSALENTNFEEMT
+225 SSVLENTNFEEIT
-238 GVSPDSVI
+238 GASPENAI

-262 QLPFIYWNKFFQMFN
+262 QIPFIYWNKFFQMFN
-277 KKVTEL
+277 KKAKEL
-283 TGYTIELDDSWFNRS
+283 TGYNIELDDTWFNSS
-298 NPYYGNLVMMAARPY
+298 NPYYYNLVMMAARPY

-325 YFSILGGTSLRWDS
+325 YFRILGGTNLNWGS

-349 GISTNASHKNE
+349 GISTNASDKNE
-360 TYPLLSGD
+360 TYPLLNSS

-374 NEKVWLS
+374 NEKVSLS
-381 PIKLVMQVP
+381 QIKFVMQVP
-390 ANYVNGKRQSIK
+390 ANIVNSKRQSIK

-417 ADTNAIIDTTYAFY
+417 ADTNEIIDTTYAYY
-431 GPSEKPTYRTFI
+431 GPSVKPSYNTFI
-443 VPKESYE
+443 VPAESYE
-450 INTSYNGWDITL
+450 INASYNGWDIIL

-477 KVKYTARFNAAVND
+477 KVKYTARFNAAVDD
-491 TPWESNGG
+491 TPWESNGK
-499 TYKPGSSSS
+499 TYNPGSSKISS
-508 LYPYSNMNA
+508 LYPYNVMNA

-574 FNSYG
+574 FNSYE
-579 ILDWTDKIDFSKDY
+579 IFDWTDKIDLSKDY
-593 TIKPISFE
+593 TIKPVSFE

-606 FNYEKSDLKGQE
+606 FNYEKCDFKGQE
-618 DYQKRFGYNY
+618 DYQKRFGYIY

-640 NETKNLFEKQKV
+640 SETKNLFEKEKV

-662 LSWTSLYENKQ
+662 LSWTSLYNNKQ

-710 TQSPMRNVIITD
+710 TQSPMRSVVITD
-722 DSDLQIDNNIRCYG
+722 DSDLQLDNNIRCYG
-736 QSWNYTDVS
+736 QTWNYTNVS
-745 TYPKLTTICDNT
+745 TYPKLTTICTDN
-757 GQKKLCIFNKPSMTY
+757 GQKKLCIFNKPSTTY

-783 IYDMFWKNY
+783 IYDIFWKNY

-800 NKILT
+800 NKIMT
-805 CYLKLTQ
+805 CYLRLSK
-812 TDFINFKF
+812 TDFVNFKF

-826 GNMIYFVNKI
+826 GNMLYFVNKI
-836 YDYNIETMESTKVD
+836 YDFNVDSNEPTKVD
-850 MVSINDITG
+850 LISIQDING
-859 YTTDNYIIDDSLVLN
+859 YMN
-874 FAQVSYLDG
+874 
-883 NILSTPGI
+883 
-891 LGTFETLSKVY
+891 
-902 FENGTEK
+902 
-909 YTIHNIEFT
+909 
-918 IDNNENV
+918 
-925 VYYQTLSKYVDKD
+925 
-938 DLNFTITL
+938 
-946 HNSHNSGTI
+946 
-955 KCQRYSIY
+955 
-963 PYPWIIIE
+963 
-971 NDKGTEV
+971 
-978 STIYP
+978 
-983 GSRVYKLKWH
+983 
-993 GTDTVGLDN
+993 
-1002 KPTVTIENHGTG
+1002 
-1014 TAKIQNDWTE
+1014 
-1024 KEVMIQVGDDEWF
+1024 
-1037 KNEYVVTLNT
+1037 
-1047 NMVNYSNTYLRF
+1047 
-1059 IVTDKEGWH
+1059 
-1068 ETRDYYVS
+1068 
-1076 L
+1076 

>member
-1 MTRLFIENREIELDE
+1 MTRLFIENKEIELDE

-29 SNPTDIINDW
+29 SNPTAIINDW

-88 QYGDN
+88 QDGDN

-106 QSNGKGTYEITL
+106 QSNGKGTYELTL

-129 SKITFDRATDSSA
+129 SKITFDTTTNDTK
-142 YLIDGSQYLDEV
+142 YLIDGSKYLEEY
-154 INSDLVYKSWTSTGQ
+154 INKELVYNSWKSTGQ
-169 QKIQLYPRKLVIQN
+169 SHLGLIEKWIYIINPQT
-183 GSVVDHPG
+183 GVVVKKPNLA
-191 YHVTDIIGFAP
+191 YKTTDIIGFAP

-207 NGFDYKTYQ
+207 NGFDHKTYQ
-216 TLSSKFETF
+216 TTTSKFETF

-238 GVSPDSVI
+238 SVQPDSVI

-283 TGYTIELDDSWFNRS
+283 TGYNIELDDTWFNSS

-313 DNQSDDVYTNGY
+313 DNQSDEVYTNSY
-325 YFSILGGTSLRWDS
+325 YFRILGGTNLRWGS
-339 TWNVNKDGYL
+339 NWTVNQDGYL
-349 GISTNASHKNE
+349 GISTNASDKNE
-360 TYPLLSGD
+360 TYPLLNSS

-381 PIKLVMQVP
+381 PIKFVMQVP
-390 ANYVNGKRQSIK
+390 SNYANSKRQPIK
-402 WKTDKTLQIRKDIIN
+402 WKTGKILQIKKEIIN
-417 ADTNAIIDTTYAFY
+417 ADTNAIIDTTYAYY
-431 GPSEKPTYRTFI
+431 GPSEKPTYYTFI
-443 VPKESYE
+443 VPEESYE
-450 INTSYNGWDITL
+450 VNSSYNGWDIIL

-477 KVKYTARFNAAVND
+477 KIKYTARFNAASGD
-491 TPWESNGG
+491 TPWESNGS
-499 TYKPGSSSS
+499 TYKPGGASS
-508 LYPYSNMNA
+508 LYPYSDMNA

-537 NEFSPFSEIIKYCKI
+537 NEFSPFSEIVKYCKI

-574 FNSYG
+574 FNSYK
-579 ILDWTDKIDFSKDY
+579 ILDWTDKMDFSKDY
-593 TIKPISFE
+593 TIKPVSFE

-618 DYQKRFGYNY
+618 DYQKRIGYNY

-662 LSWTSLYENKQ
+662 LSWDSLWKNKQ

-695 QFGNYFFFQGLATFS
+695 QFGNYFFFQGLASFS

-745 TYPKLTTICDNT
+745 TYPKLTTIWTDN
-757 GQKKLCIFNKPSMTY
+757 GQKKLCIFNKPGTTY
-772 STAQDFTNAKG
+772 STAQDFTDAKG
-783 IYDMFWKNY
+783 IYDLFWKNY

-800 NKILT
+800 NKIMT

-812 TDFINFKF
+812 TDFVNFKF

-826 GNMIYFVNKI
+826 GNIIYFVNKI
-836 YDYNIETMESTKVD
+836 YDFNVESNGTTKVD
-850 MVSINDITG
+850 LISVQDING
-859 YTTDNYIIDDSLVLN
+859 YKS
-874 FAQVSYLDG
+874 
-883 NILSTPGI
+883 
-891 LGTFETLSKVY
+891 
-902 FENGTEK
+902 
-909 YTIHNIEFT
+909 
-918 IDNNENV
+918 
-925 VYYQTLSKYVDKD
+925 
-938 DLNFTITL
+938 
-946 HNSHNSGTI
+946 
-955 KCQRYSIY
+955 
-963 PYPWIIIE
+963 
-971 NDKGTEV
+971 
-978 STIYP
+978 
-983 GSRVYKLKWH
+983 
-993 GTDTVGLDN
+993 
-1002 KPTVTIENHGTG
+1002 
-1014 TAKIQNDWTE
+1014 
-1024 KEVMIQVGDDEWF
+1024 
-1037 KNEYVVTLNT
+1037 
-1047 NMVNYSNTYLRF
+1047 
-1059 IVTDKEGWH
+1059 
-1068 ETRDYYVS
+1068 
-1076 L
+1076 

>member
-29 SNPTDIINDW
+29 SNPTNIINDW

-129 SKITFDRATDSSA
+129 SKITFDTTTNDTK
-142 YLIDGSQYLDEV
+142 YLIDGSIYLEEY
-154 INSDLVYKSWTSTGQ
+154 INKELVYNSWKSTGQ
-169 QKIQLYPRKLVIQN
+169 SQFKLQEKWYYVINPQTGKEIKKPN
-183 GSVVDHPG
+183 LA
-191 YHVTDIIGFAP
+191 YKTTDIIGFAP

-207 NGFDYKTYQ
+207 DGFDYKTFQ
-216 TLSSKFETF
+216 TVTSKFETF
-225 TSALENTNFEEMT
+225 TSVLENTNFKEMT
-238 GVSPDSVI
+238 SVSPDSVI

-262 QLPFIYWNKFFQMFN
+262 QIPFIYWNKFFQMFN
-277 KKVTEL
+277 KKVTEI
-283 TGYTIELDDSWFNRS
+283 TGYNIQLDDSWFNSS
-298 NPYYGNLVMMAARPY
+298 NPYYYNLVMMAARPY
-313 DNQSDDVYTNGY
+313 DNQSDDVYTNSY
-325 YFSILGGTSLRWDS
+325 YFKILGGTNLLWGSNW
-339 TWNVNKDGYL
+339 TVNQDGYL
-349 GISTNASHKNE
+349 GITTNASDKNE
-360 TYPLLSGD
+360 TYPLLNSS

-374 NEKVWLS
+374 NEKVWLG
-381 PIKLVMQVP
+381 PIKFVMQVP
-390 ANYVNGKRQSIK
+390 SYYANGKRQPIK
-402 WKTDKTLQIRKDIIN
+402 WKTGKTLQIKKEIIN
-417 ADTNAIIDTTYAFY
+417 ADTNVTIDSTYAYY
-431 GPSEKPTYRTFI
+431 GPSEKPTHYTFI
-443 VPKESYE
+443 VPAESYE
-450 INTSYNGWDITL
+450 INTSYNGWDIIL

-477 KVKYTARFNAAVND
+477 KVKYTARFVVAAGD
-491 TPWESNGG
+491 TPWESNGS
-499 TYKPGSSSS
+499 TYKPGGGSS
-508 LYPYSNMNA
+508 LYPYHDMNA

-574 FNSYG
+574 FNNYE
-579 ILDWTDKIDFSKDY
+579 ILDWSDKIDFSKDY
-593 TIKPISFE
+593 TIKPVSFE

-695 QFGNYFFFQGLATFS
+695 QFGNYFFFQGLASFS
-710 TQSPMRNVIITD
+710 TQSPMRNVVITD

-745 TYPKLTTICDNT
+745 TYPKLTTIWTDN
-757 GQKKLCIFNKPSMTY
+757 GQKKLCIFNMPSTTY

-783 IYDMFWKNY
+783 IYDLFWKNY

-800 NKILT
+800 NKIMT
-805 CYLKLTQ
+805 CYLKLTK
-812 TDFINFKF
+812 TDFVNFKF

-836 YDYNIETMESTKVD
+836 YDFNVESNGTTKVD
-850 MVSINDITG
+850 LISVQDING
-859 YTTDNYIIDDSLVLN
+859 YKS
-874 FAQVSYLDG
+874 
-883 NILSTPGI
+883 
-891 LGTFETLSKVY
+891 
-902 FENGTEK
+902 
-909 YTIHNIEFT
+909 
-918 IDNNENV
+918 
-925 VYYQTLSKYVDKD
+925 
-938 DLNFTITL
+938 
-946 HNSHNSGTI
+946 
-955 KCQRYSIY
+955 
-963 PYPWIIIE
+963 
-971 NDKGTEV
+971 
-978 STIYP
+978 
-983 GSRVYKLKWH
+983 
-993 GTDTVGLDN
+993 
-1002 KPTVTIENHGTG
+1002 
-1014 TAKIQNDWTE
+1014 
-1024 KEVMIQVGDDEWF
+1024 
-1037 KNEYVVTLNT
+1037 
-1047 NMVNYSNTYLRF
+1047 
-1059 IVTDKEGWH
+1059 
-1068 ETRDYYVS
+1068 
-1076 L
+1076 

>member
-1 MTRLFIENREIELDE
+1 MTRLFIENKEIELDE

-29 SNPTDIINDW
+29 SNPTNIINDW

-51 NEIFGHIYNPDRLI
+51 NAIFGHIYNPDRLI
-65 VVGTSDTLTGIY
+65 VVGSSDTLTGIY
-77 FDPLKKLDMRL
+77 FDPLKKLNMRL

-106 QSNGKGTYEITL
+106 QSKGKGTYEITL

-129 SKITFDRATDSSA
+129 SKITFDTTTNDTK
-142 YLIDGSQYLDEV
+142 YLIDGSKYLEEY
-154 INSDLVYKSWTSTGQ
+154 INKELVYNSWNSTGQ
-169 QKIQLYPRKLVIQN
+169 SQYDLQEKWHYVINVQT
-183 GSVVDHPG
+183 GEVVKKPNLA
-191 YHVTDIIGFAP
+191 YKVTDIIGFAP

-216 TLSSKFETF
+216 TLSAKFETF

-238 GVSPDSVI
+238 NVSPDSAI

-262 QLPFIYWNKFFQMFN
+262 QIPFIYWNKFFQMFN

-283 TGYTIELDDSWFNRS
+283 TGYNIQLDESWFNSS

-325 YFSILGGTSLRWDS
+325 YFRILGGTNLRWGS
-339 TWNVNKDGYL
+339 TWNVNQDGYL
-349 GISTNASHKNE
+349 GISTNASDKNE
-360 TYPLLSGD
+360 TYPLLNSS

-381 PIKLVMQVP
+381 PIKFVMQVP
-390 ANYVNGKRQSIK
+390 ANIANSKRQSIK
-402 WKTDKTLQIRKDIIN
+402 WKTDKTLQIKKDIIN

-431 GPSEKPTYRTFI
+431 GPNVTPGYRTFT
-443 VPKESYE
+443 VPAESYE
-450 INTSYNGWDITL
+450 VNGSFNGWDITL

-477 KVKYTARFNAAVND
+477 KVRYTARFNAASGD
-491 TPWESNGG
+491 SPWESNGG
-499 TYKPGSSSS
+499 TYIPRGNSY
-508 LYPYSNMNA
+508 LAPNNYPDMNA
-517 VSISFPVTTGTK
+517 VTVSFPVTTGAK

-537 NEFSPFSEIIKYCKI
+537 NEFNPFSEIIKYCKI
-552 FRIAIS
+552 FRISIS

-574 FNSYG
+574 FNSYK

-593 TIKPISFE
+593 TIKPVSFE

-662 LSWTSLYENKQ
+662 LSWTSLFDNKQ

-695 QFGNYFFFQGLATFS
+695 QFGNYFFFQGLASFS
-710 TQSPMRNVIITD
+710 TQTPMRNVVITD

-736 QSWNYTDVS
+736 QTWSCTDVS
-745 TYPKLTTICDNT
+745 TYPKLTTICEDN
-757 GQKKLCIFNKPSMTY
+757 GQKKLCIFNTPSTTY
-772 STAQDFTNAKG
+772 SSAQDFTDAKG
-783 IYDMFWKNY
+783 IYDLFWKNY

-800 NKILT
+800 NKIMT
-805 CYLKLTQ
+805 CYLRLSQ

-820 SNFVKI
+820 SNFIKI
-826 GNMIYFVNKI
+826 GNIIYFVNKI
-836 YDYNIETMESTKVD
+836 YDFNVESNGTTKVD
-850 MVSINDITG
+850 LISVQNING
-859 YTTDNYIIDDSLVLN
+859 YKS
-874 FAQVSYLDG
+874 
-883 NILSTPGI
+883 
-891 LGTFETLSKVY
+891 
-902 FENGTEK
+902 
-909 YTIHNIEFT
+909 
-918 IDNNENV
+918 
-925 VYYQTLSKYVDKD
+925 
-938 DLNFTITL
+938 
-946 HNSHNSGTI
+946 
-955 KCQRYSIY
+955 
-963 PYPWIIIE
+963 
-971 NDKGTEV
+971 
-978 STIYP
+978 
-983 GSRVYKLKWH
+983 
-993 GTDTVGLDN
+993 
-1002 KPTVTIENHGTG
+1002 
-1014 TAKIQNDWTE
+1014 
-1024 KEVMIQVGDDEWF
+1024 
-1037 KNEYVVTLNT
+1037 
-1047 NMVNYSNTYLRF
+1047 
-1059 IVTDKEGWH
+1059 
-1068 ETRDYYVS
+1068 
-1076 L
+1076 

>member
-29 SNPTDIINDW
+29 SNPTAIINDW

-45 PFTANN
+45 PFTTTN

-106 QSNGKGTYEITL
+106 QSKGKGTYELTL

-129 SKITFDRATDSSA
+129 SKITFDTATNDTK
-142 YLIDGSQYLDEV
+142 YLIDGSKYLEEY
-154 INSDLVYKSWTSTGQ
+154 INKELVYNSWKSTGQ
-169 QKIQLYPRKLVIQN
+169 SQFELQEKWIYVINPQTGKIIQKPNLAYKV
-183 GSVVDHPG
+183 S
-191 YHVTDIIGFAP
+191 DIIGFAP

-207 NGFDYKTYQ
+207 NGFDYKTFQ
-216 TLSSKFETF
+216 STTSKFETF
-225 TSALENTNFEEMT
+225 TSVLEKTNFEEMT
-238 GVSPDSVI
+238 GVSIDSVI

-262 QLPFIYWNKFFQMFN
+262 QIPFIYWNKFFQMFN

-283 TGYTIELDDSWFNRS
+283 TGYNIELDDTWFNSS

-313 DNQSDDVYTNGY
+313 DNQSDEVYTNGY
-325 YFSILGGTSLRWDS
+325 YFRILGGTNLRWGS
-339 TWNVNKDGYL
+339 TWNTNQDGYL
-349 GISTNASHKNE
+349 GISTIASEKNE
-360 TYPLLSGD
+360 TYPLLNSS

-381 PIKLVMQVP
+381 PIKFVMQVP
-390 ANYVNGKRQSIK
+390 ASFANGKRQSIK
-402 WKTDKTLQIRKDIIN
+402 WKTGKTLQIRKDIIN
-417 ADTNAIIDTTYAFY
+417 ADTNATIDSTYVFY

-443 VPKESYE
+443 VPEESYE
-450 INTSYNGWDITL
+450 VNGSFNGWDITL

-477 KVKYTARFNAAVND
+477 KVKYTARFINTAAGD

-499 TYKPGSSSS
+499 TYNPSGNSYLSPKTLPD
-508 LYPYSNMNA
+508 MTA
-517 VSISFPVTTGTK
+517 VTVSFPVTTGTK

-552 FRIAIS
+552 FRISIS

-574 FNSYG
+574 FNSYK
-579 ILDWTDKIDFSKDY
+579 ILDWSDKIVFSKDY
-593 TIKPISFE
+593 TIKPVSFE

-640 NETKNLFEKQKV
+640 NETKNLFEKEKV

-673 IVYTN
+673 IVYTTT
-678 SGELFVLC
+678 SELFVLC

-695 QFGNYFFFQGLATFS
+695 QFGNYFFFQGLASFS
-710 TQSPMRNVIITD
+710 TQPPMRNVVITD

-736 QSWNYTDVS
+736 LSWNYTDVS
-745 TYPKLTTICDNT
+745 TYPKLNTICTDN
-757 GQKKLCIFNKPSMTY
+757 GQKKLCIFNKPGTTY
-772 STAQDFTNAKG
+772 STAQDFTDAKG
-783 IYDMFWKNY
+783 IYDLFWKDY

-812 TDFINFKF
+812 TDFVNFKF

-826 GNMIYFVNKI
+826 GNMLYFVNKI
-836 YDYNIETMESTKVD
+836 YDFNIESNGTTKVD
-850 MVSINDITG
+850 LISVQNING
-859 YTTDNYIIDDSLVLN
+859 YKS
-874 FAQVSYLDG
+874 
-883 NILSTPGI
+883 
-891 LGTFETLSKVY
+891 
-902 FENGTEK
+902 
-909 YTIHNIEFT
+909 
-918 IDNNENV
+918 
-925 VYYQTLSKYVDKD
+925 
-938 DLNFTITL
+938 
-946 HNSHNSGTI
+946 
-955 KCQRYSIY
+955 
-963 PYPWIIIE
+963 
-971 NDKGTEV
+971 
-978 STIYP
+978 
-983 GSRVYKLKWH
+983 
-993 GTDTVGLDN
+993 
-1002 KPTVTIENHGTG
+1002 
-1014 TAKIQNDWTE
+1014 
-1024 KEVMIQVGDDEWF
+1024 
-1037 KNEYVVTLNT
+1037 
-1047 NMVNYSNTYLRF
+1047 
-1059 IVTDKEGWH
+1059 
-1068 ETRDYYVS
+1068 
-1076 L
+1076 

>member
-1 MTRLFIENREIELDE
+1 MTRLFIENKEIELDE

-29 SNPTDIINDW
+29 SNPTNIINDW

-51 NEIFGHIYNPDRLI
+51 NAIFGHIYNPDRLI

-77 FDPLKKLDMRL
+77 FDPLKKLNMRL

-106 QSNGKGTYEITL
+106 QSKGKGTYEITL

-129 SKITFDRATDSSA
+129 SKITFDTTTNDTK
-142 YLIDGSQYLDEV
+142 YLIDGSKYLEEY
-154 INSDLVYKSWTSTGQ
+154 INKELVYNSWNSTGQ
-169 QKIQLYPRKLVIQN
+169 SQYDLQEKWHYVINVQT
-183 GSVVDHPG
+183 GEVVKKPNLA
-191 YHVTDIIGFAP
+191 YKVTDIIGFAP

-238 GVSPDSVI
+238 SVSPDSVI

-262 QLPFIYWNKFFQMFN
+262 QIPFIYWNKFFQMFN
-277 KKVTEL
+277 KKVTEI
-283 TGYTIELDDSWFNRS
+283 TGYNIQLDDTWFKSS

-325 YFSILGGTSLRWDS
+325 YFRILGGTNLRWGS
-339 TWNVNKDGYL
+339 TWNVNQDGYL
-349 GISTNASHKNE
+349 GISTNASDKNE
-360 TYPLLSGD
+360 TYPLLNSS

-381 PIKLVMQVP
+381 PIKFVMQVP
-390 ANYVNGKRQSIK
+390 ANIANSKRQSIK
-402 WKTDKTLQIRKDIIN
+402 WKTDKTLQIKKDIIN

-431 GPSEKPTYRTFI
+431 GPNVTPGYRTFI
-443 VPKESYE
+443 VPAESYE
-450 INTSYNGWDITL
+450 VNGSFNGWDITL

-477 KVKYTARFNAAVND
+477 KVKYTARFNAASGD
-491 TPWESNGG
+491 SPWESNGG
-499 TYKPGSSSS
+499 TYIPRGNSY
-508 LYPYSNMNA
+508 LAPNNYPDMNA
-517 VSISFPVTTGTK
+517 VTVSFPVTTGTK

-574 FNSYG
+574 FNNYG

-618 DYQKRFGYNY
+618 DYLKRFGYNY

-640 NETKNLFEKQKV
+640 SETKNLFEKQKV

-662 LSWTSLYENKQ
+662 LSWDSLWKNKQ

-695 QFGNYFFFQGLATFS
+695 QFGNYFFFQGLASFS
-710 TQSPMRNVIITD
+710 IQTPMRNVVITD
-722 DSDLQIDNNIRCYG
+722 DSDLQIDNDIRCYG
-736 QSWNYTDVS
+736 QTWNYTDVS
-745 TYPKLTTICDNT
+745 TYPKLTTICEDN
-757 GQKKLCIFNKPSMTY
+757 GQKKLCIFNTPSTTY
-772 STAQDFTNAKG
+772 SSAQDFTDAKG
-783 IYDMFWKNY
+783 IYDLFWKNY

-800 NKILT
+800 NKIMT
-805 CYLKLTQ
+805 CYLRMSQ

-826 GNMIYFVNKI
+826 GNIIYFVNKI
-836 YDYNIETMESTKVD
+836 YDFNVESNGTTKVD
-850 MVSINDITG
+850 LISVQNING
-859 YTTDNYIIDDSLVLN
+859 YKS
-874 FAQVSYLDG
+874 
-883 NILSTPGI
+883 
-891 LGTFETLSKVY
+891 
-902 FENGTEK
+902 
-909 YTIHNIEFT
+909 
-918 IDNNENV
+918 
-925 VYYQTLSKYVDKD
+925 
-938 DLNFTITL
+938 
-946 HNSHNSGTI
+946 
-955 KCQRYSIY
+955 
-963 PYPWIIIE
+963 
-971 NDKGTEV
+971 
-978 STIYP
+978 
-983 GSRVYKLKWH
+983 
-993 GTDTVGLDN
+993 
-1002 KPTVTIENHGTG
+1002 
-1014 TAKIQNDWTE
+1014 
-1024 KEVMIQVGDDEWF
+1024 
-1037 KNEYVVTLNT
+1037 
-1047 NMVNYSNTYLRF
+1047 
-1059 IVTDKEGWH
+1059 
-1068 ETRDYYVS
+1068 
-1076 L
+1076 